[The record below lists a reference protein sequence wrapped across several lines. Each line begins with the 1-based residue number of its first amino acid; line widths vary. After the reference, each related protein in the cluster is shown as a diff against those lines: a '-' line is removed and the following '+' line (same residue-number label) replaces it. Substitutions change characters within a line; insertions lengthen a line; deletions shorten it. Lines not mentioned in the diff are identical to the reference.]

1 MQCVRGCGPWG
12 RACPF
17 PLPPASSLLRGW
29 AGLQPASSSLDLL
42 GPFVLRTAGSVAG
55 SVFGRLIFSLSFA
68 VPQFKLVAHKSSLR
82 LFSGHSGPVLTLSNA
97 ACSSP
102 FCPHLLVA
110 DAGVWG
116 TFLLGVAFRHVICGF
131 YLLFPSPSGCPP
143 RFKNFPQTRQCKTPF
158 PGQISVL
165 SSFVSLFIF
174 YILSYLLSKTMGCL
188 SGCLMTSAS
197 DQKLFCE
204 VCSAFSYSFDEF
216 VGEKVVSPSYSS
228 AILAPPSVEYNL

>member
-1 MQCVRGCGPWG
+1 M
-12 RACPF
+12 
-17 PLPPASSLLRGW
+17 
-29 AGLQPASSSLDLL
+29 
-42 GPFVLRTAGSVAG
+42 
-55 SVFGRLIFSLSFA
+55 
-68 VPQFKLVAHKSSLR
+68 
-82 LFSGHSGPVLTLSNA
+82 FSGHSGPVLTLSNA

-102 FCPHLLVA
+102 FSPHLLVA

-131 YLLFPSPSGCPP
+131 YLLFPSQSGCPP

-158 PGQISVL
+158 PGQIYVL

-174 YILSYLLSKTMGCL
+174 YVLSYLLSKTMGCF

-204 VCSAFSYSFDEF
+204 VCSVFGYSFDEF
-216 VGEKVVSPSYSS
+216 VGERVVSRSCSSTSLNPPPLLLHFHQRLFSSSLLSAMKMVSS
-228 AILAPPSVEYNL
+228 AYLRLLIFLLVILIQACASSSLAFRMMFPTILHFPWSSQPRD